1 MIFGKDRVALGPVRA
16 VDRVE
21 PNASIADMDL
31 QPIAIVLQLMRPT
44 GATRRLRHDYGTA
57 GMNESGRRVDRPA
70 TRVTR
75 QHAADISEF
84 RA

>member
-1 MIFGKDRVALGPVRA
+1 LKGGGRVPDDQGVALGPVRA

-57 GMNESGRRVDRPA
+57 GMNESSGALIDLPRELRDNMPP
-70 TRVTR
+70 
-75 QHAADISEF
+75 I
-84 RA
+84 